1 MVKGLFGYAL
11 AGWTFALGAGVDSDR
26 AVARLPDAGAVS
38 TPVAFRGELRKQ
50 GPGTTTVARDDL
62 CAVGV
67 ARLAVADGTLAVS
80 TAEDTVSYLPPSQ
93 ILDGAAIWLDAARS
107 ATILPAEGVAG
118 SVGTWLDVR
127 ETGDGSVEHPY
138 AYPRAVAFTNLA
150 HSAVYAPE
158 PEGWFPRY
166 VPAADGACAY
176 VDFGG
181 YSSGRNVRFVSADGT
196 GFAVNGVRQAFAV
209 LGTQDGH
216 YGFVFNPG
224 SENAVFAPKD
234 YKTLQKGTLP
244 TAFLQPTGG
253 WRTLASG
260 LFRVDGEAVD
270 PSATGPSGG
279 YQLLDITPGNG
290 GWHVEGLFSHGTIAS
305 EENGYRQGGGRLC
318 EVILFAA
325 PLAESNR
332 VAVAAYL
339 QRKWG
344 TRGAVLSLATSG
356 AGRVLKTGEGIWAPN
371 VLNGSEGYGTPR
383 VALAGGSFDGA
394 QPIAFEVLAGTAL
407 EASATGVV
415 SVAEAPAG
423 RVVKTGTGTLAVGA
437 LAPDTSHLAVRE
449 GTLRFVQRASGVSAF
464 PTNLVGAIEDPSF
477 EAFADAGIEPD
488 YDRNLSPDM
497 PTHGWRSVRLED
509 STEDGKVARW
519 TDDSTAG
526 YYRYNVQGQCY
537 PDGIHCGVLHIRGGL
552 ETTVTLPADG
562 VYRLSFWIA
571 QRPGYVGHETHVLID
586 GEEVAQ
592 VQAREKAWQPCA
604 FRLPWLAAGPHTL
617 TLRSDANNSKDYRTA
632 NGGDSSVISGNTVAL
647 VDDFRM
653 DWLEA
658 GTAGVALANP
668 SFESASYAFGRTYL
682 ENPATLGGW
691 TCETADAA
699 DAVVVER
706 IGSGRETALRPA
718 EGCRHLVLRGTAR
731 IAQTVRVARA
741 GAYRL
746 SFAAASTA
754 ADARTTN
761 TRAEIE
767 VFWNGVSCGTVRTT
781 DWMKRSSFTVE
792 VATDGAAVELAFA
805 GGGSLVALDDVRL
818 EALDP
823 AVVLDETFTREGTF
837 SLADWTC
844 VGEPSEIH
852 DGAGVVEGQREDRI
866 VGAWCDVD
874 YDDRHCVGVRNRAT
888 LTRTVTFPEAGTYRL
903 SVAAIDRFYRY
914 NGRPEELNLFGGQEF
929 RAWYARGGVTNEI
942 GRFAPDTRERWVRHA
957 FLFEVPEAGEGVIG
971 FSGLKESAQKV
982 AGSTRYF
989 SCGGLLDGIVVEKVV
1004 REAVPTL
1011 SKKLEI
1017 DVDEGVV
1024 LALDYLGTNAVR
1036 AVRYAGRSHVGVLDA
1051 ATCPFITGPGC
1062 LFTRPQGTLLL
1073 VR

>member
-1 MVKGLFGYAL
+1 MAKEMIGCAL
-11 AGWTFALGAGVDSDR
+11 AACALAAGAG
-26 AVARLPDAGAVS
+26 VARLPDAGAAS
-38 TPVAFRGELRKQ
+38 GPRTFTGELRKQ
-50 GPGTTTVARDDL
+50 GPGTTSVARDDL
-62 CAVGV
+62 CAVGA
-67 ARLAVADGTLAVS
+67 ARLVVADGTLAV
-80 TAEDTVSYLPPSQ
+80 AAA
-93 ILDGAAIWLDAARS
+93 DGAPPPLPAPAALDAAALWLDAARP
-107 ATILPAEGVAG
+107 ATILPADGVAG
-118 SVGTWLDVR
+118 TVGTWLDVR

-332 VAVAAYL
+332 VAVTAYL

-344 TRGAVLSLATSG
+344 TRGAALSLATAG
-356 AGRVLKTGEGIWAPN
+356 AGRVLKTGDGDWTLAT
-371 VLNGSEGYGTPR
+371 LDGSESRETPR

-394 QPIAFEVLAGTAL
+394 QPVAFEALAGTAL
-407 EASATGVV
+407 AASATGVV
-415 SVAEAPAG
+415 AAAEAPAG
-423 RVVKTGTGTLAVGA
+423 TVVKTGTGTLAVDA
-437 LAPDTSHLAVRE
+437 LAPDVAHLAVRE
-449 GTLRFVQRASGVSAF
+449 GTLRFAPRAFGASAF

-477 EAFADAGIEPD
+477 EAFADAGIKPD
-488 YDRNLSPDM
+488 TDRSLKPDA
-497 PTHGWRSVRLED
+497 PTHGWRSVRLEG
-509 STEDGKVARW
+509 STEDGKVTRW
-519 TDDSTAG
+519 TDDPAAH
-526 YYRYNVQGQCY
+526 YYYNVPGQRY
-537 PDGIHCGVLHIRGGL
+537 PDGVYCGVLHIRGGL
-552 ETTVTLPADG
+552 ETALTLPADG

-571 QRPGYVGHETHVLID
+571 QRPGYVGHETHILID

-592 VQAREKAWQPCA
+592 VQTREKAWQPCA
-604 FRLPWLAAGPHTL
+604 FRLPWLAAGVHTL
-617 TLRSDANNSKDYRTA
+617 TLRGDANNSKAYRDAT
-632 NGGDSSVISGNTVAL
+632 GGDSTVIPGNTVAL
-647 VDDFRM
+647 VDDFRV

-658 GTAGVALANP
+658 GTADVTLANP
-668 SFESASYAFGRTYL
+668 SFESAPFAFGRTYL
-682 ENPATLGGW
+682 ENPASLGGW
-691 TCETADAA
+691 ACETAGAA

-706 IGSGRETALRPA
+706 IGNGRETALRPA
-718 EGCRHLVLRGTAR
+718 EGCRHLVLHGAAR

-767 VFWNGVSCGTVRTT
+767 VFWNGVSCGMVRTT

-792 VATDGAAVELAFA
+792 VATDGAVVELAFA

-823 AVVLDETFTREGTF
+823 AVVLDETFTREGAF
-837 SLADWTC
+837 SMADWTC

-888 LTRTVTFPEAGTYRL
+888 LARTVTFPEAGTYRL

-957 FLFEVPEAGEGVIG
+957 FLFEVPEAGEGEIG

-1011 SKKLEI
+1011 PGKLEI
-1017 DVDEGVV
+1017 DVDEGAALV
-1024 LALDYLGTNAVR
+1024 LDYLGTNEVR

-1051 ATCPFITGPGC
+1051 AACPFITGPGC

>member
-1 MVKGLFGYAL
+1 MAKEMIGCAL
-11 AGWTFALGAGVDSDR
+11 AACALAAGAG
-26 AVARLPDAGAVS
+26 VARLPDAGAAS
-38 TPVAFRGELRKQ
+38 GPRTFTGELRKQ
-50 GPGTTTVARDDL
+50 GPGTTSVARDDL
-62 CAVGV
+62 CAVGA
-67 ARLAVADGTLAVS
+67 ARLVVVDGTLAV
-80 TAEDTVSYLPPSQ
+80 AAV
-93 ILDGAAIWLDAARS
+93 DGAPPPLPAPAALDAAALWLDAARP
-107 ATILPAEGVAG
+107 ATILPADGVAG
-118 SVGTWLDVR
+118 TVGTWLDAR
-127 ETGDGSVEHPY
+127 ETGDGSAANPY
-138 AYPRAVAFTNLA
+138 VRPRAVAFTNLA
-150 HSAVYAPE
+150 HSAAYAPD

-166 VPAADGACAY
+166 VPASGGACAY
-176 VDFGG
+176 VDFGR
-181 YSSGRNVRFVSADGT
+181 YSSGRNVRFAAADGS
-196 GFAVNGVRQAFAV
+196 GFAVGGVRQAFAV
-209 LGTQDGH
+209 LGTQDGG

-224 SENAVFAPKD
+224 SGNAVFAPKD

-244 TAFLQPTGG
+244 TAFLQPTVG

-260 LFRVDGEAVD
+260 LFRVDGRPVD
-270 PSATGPSGG
+270 PSVSGPNGG
-279 YQLLDITPGNG
+279 YQLLDITPGRG
-290 GWHVEGLFSHGTIAS
+290 GWHVEGLFSHNAIA
-305 EENGYRQGGGRLC
+305 NDNDGYRQGGGRLC
-318 EVILFAA
+318 EVILFAS
-325 PLAESNR
+325 PLDESNR
-332 VAVAAYL
+332 VAVTAYL

-344 TRGAVLSLATSG
+344 TRGAALSLATAG
-356 AGRVLKTGEGIWAPN
+356 AGRVLKTGDGDWKL
-371 VLNGSEGYGTPR
+371 VTLDGSESRETPR

-394 QPIAFEVLAGTAL
+394 QPVAFEALAGTTLA
-407 EASATGVV
+407 ASATGVV
-415 SVAEAPAG
+415 AAAEAPAG
-423 RVVKTGTGTLAVGA
+423 TVVKTGTGTLAVDA
-437 LAPDTSHLAVRE
+437 LAPDVAHLAVRE

-477 EAFADAGIEPD
+477 EAFADADIKPD
-488 YDRNLSPDM
+488 TDRSLKPDA
-497 PTHGWRSVRLED
+497 PTHGWRSVRLEG
-509 STEDGKVARW
+509 STEDGKVTRW

-682 ENPATLGGW
+682 ENPTSLGGW

-706 IGSGRETALRPA
+706 IGSDRETALRPA

-767 VFWNGVSCGTVRTT
+767 VFWNGVSRGTVRTT

-792 VATDGAAVELAFA
+792 VATDGAVVELAFA

-823 AVVLDETFTREGTF
+823 AAVLDETFTREGA
-837 SLADWTC
+837 LADWTC

-852 DGAGVVEGQREDRI
+852 DGAGLVEGQREDRI
-866 VGAWCDVD
+866 PGAWCDVD

-888 LTRTVTFPEAGTYRL
+888 LARTVTFPEAGTYRL

-929 RAWYARGGVTNEI
+929 RAWYAHGGVTNEI

-957 FLFEVPEAGEGVIG
+957 FLFEVPEAGEGEIG
-971 FSGLKESAQKV
+971 FSGLKESAQKI

-989 SCGGLLDGIVVEKVV
+989 SCGGLLDGIVVEKVA
-1004 REAVPTL
+1004 RAAAPAL
-1011 SKKLEI
+1011 PKDLDI
-1017 DVDEGVV
+1017 DVDEGAS
-1024 LALDYLGTNAVR
+1024 LALDAPVTNEVR
-1036 AVRYAGRSHVGVLDA
+1036 TVRYAGRFHAGVLDA
-1051 ATCPFITGPGC
+1051 ATCPFITGPGA
-1062 LFTRPQGTLLL
+1062 LFARPRGTLLL